1 MIKKLFLAA
10 SLFISISVH
19 ANCDRMF
26 PAGKPLVKGNYTELC
41 RKGYAV
47 IYNNDKKIPF
57 LTFELLTP
65 ETIGRGQSVRTGF
78 KVDTE
83 VLPRYRSSIKD
94 YARTGN
100 IYDRGHLANA
110 QNAQDDEA
118 MADTMLLSNIVPQ
131 VNSFNRGSWKTLE
144 SHLAKSVRRGAKLY
158 VITGTIASGN
168 TTIGNSVAVPEFLF
182 KVIVEGDKITTYI
195 LPNEVNNRSYRDF
208 RVPYSTLKGLIN
220 VELLPNK
227 IAHVR

>member
-1 MIKKLFLAA
+1 MKFFLV
-10 SLFISISVH
+10 LPFLISIS
-19 ANCDRMF
+19 AFAACEDKF
-26 PAGKPLVKGNYTELC
+26 PAGKPQVTGNFTELC

-47 IYNNDKKIPF
+47 IYDNEKKIPF
-57 LTFELLTP
+57 ITFEKLTP
-65 ETIGRGQSVRTGF
+65 DTIGRGQSERPSF
-78 KVDTE
+78 RIDRDISAE
-83 VLPRYRSSIKD
+83 FRSKLKD
-94 YARTGN
+94 YSPTGR
-100 IYDRGHLANA
+100 IYDKGHLANA

-118 MADTMLLSNIVPQ
+118 MADTMLMSNIVPQ
-131 VNSFNRGSWKTLE
+131 INSFNRGSWKTLE
-144 SHLAKSVRRGAKLY
+144 THLAKSVRRGAKLY

-195 LPNEVNNRSYRDF
+195 LPNEVNNRSYKDF